1 MLTSVRRAS
10 ILPVLLALATAASP
24 LARGAEAPRPALQ
37 PAWVAE
43 FLRSRLALDDRE
55 LARLGRG
62 ESVVRMVRRPGEREI
77 AVLGVIALGEAP
89 RGWSA
94 DFPGIERLRGSNPDL
109 LALGRLSLPAADAE
123 LAGVELERRTLP
135 QLRKC
140 QPRQCAL
147 NVTPEAVEPLR
158 TTGEPDATF
167 RTMLLRLAVGYQGK
181 GDPSLPVLAGRPQ
194 PLSIADAP
202 APLLSRPPSLAQV
215 APRLEQ
221 HFRVWPA
228 AATTGSGDVFYWVR
242 EKSWKHEVVSLV
254 HAAFDEEKLE
264 SGRARILAEKTFY
277 ANHYFRSALAVTG
290 LLEDASGSYLFYLN
304 RSETDNGSAF
314 NFIERAL
321 AGYVI
326 PRRLS
331 RQIIALRESLTAPR
345 AADLAE

>member
-1 MLTSVRRAS
+1 MLTIRWRAS

-24 LARGAEAPRPALQ
+24 PARGAEAPKPALQ
-37 PAWVAE
+37 PAWAAE

-62 ESVVRMVRRPGEREI
+62 EPVVRMVRRPGEREI
-77 AVLGVIALGEAP
+77 AVLGVVALGQAP
-89 RGWSA
+89 PSWSP

-109 LALGRLSLPAADAE
+109 LALGRLSSPAADTE
-123 LAGVELERRTLP
+123 LAGVMLERRTLP

-158 TTGEPDATF
+158 TTGEPDAAF
-167 RTMLLRLAVGYQGK
+167 RAMLLQLAVGYQGK
-181 GDPSLPVLAGRPQ
+181 GDPSLPVLAGRPE

-228 AATTGSGDVFYWVR
+228 AAGSSDVFYWVR

-254 HAAFDEEKLE
+254 HASFDEERLE
-264 SGRARILAEKTFY
+264 SGRARVLAEKTFY
-277 ANHYFRSALAVTG
+277 ANHYLRSALAVTG

-321 AGYVI
+321 AGYLI

-345 AADLAE
+345 AADLSE